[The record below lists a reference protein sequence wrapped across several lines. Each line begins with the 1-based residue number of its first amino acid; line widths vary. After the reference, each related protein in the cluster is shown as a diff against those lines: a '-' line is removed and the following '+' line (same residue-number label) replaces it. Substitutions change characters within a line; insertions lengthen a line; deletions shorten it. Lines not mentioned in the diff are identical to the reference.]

1 MALRHLVGLDIG
13 ARYVKAVQLTD
24 NNGKY
29 SITNFGV
36 AEIIAPRTAA
46 DAVLEIFDARKFK
59 TKRVVASVS
68 GRSVYVRYVV
78 MPRMNDEEIVN
89 AAKYEMGKY
98 IPVEVDEVIHDVQ
111 KLGDIESSGT
121 QSDPEMRVLLVA
133 ARRSF
138 IDDQVAAIEAAGLTP
153 VILDVDAFALGNAY
167 ELGALINPQSIVP
180 GRLIALA
187 DIGATKTSVHIMDE
201 TGPYFTREI
210 YKGGDDFTGAIAAR
224 TGLESHDAEALKRD
238 VSAHGAG
245 GGGGGGGNRGGDGG
259 ADAGPEAIVVL
270 EEGDTQKFK
279 PTPEEDLENSAM
291 PIVVVQND
299 EGERL
304 REGDSGDAPRM
315 VESIAGVLDDLCHD
329 IQISIDYFENQHDK
343 KVHEVLLT
351 GGGSAMS
358 GLAETLEQLLQRPAR
373 VWDPIQ
379 HIPLELAEDVQQLIK
394 THAPQSA
401 VALGLASRIR
411 KD

>member
-1 MALRHLVGLDIG
+1 MALRHLVGLDVG
-13 ARYVKAVQLTD
+13 SRYVKAVQITD
-24 NNGKY
+24 NNGKL
-29 SITNFGV
+29 SVTNFGF

-46 DAVLEIFDARKFK
+46 DAVLEIFDSRRFK

-78 MPRMNDEEIVN
+78 MPQMNDDEIVN

-98 IPVEVDEVIHDVQ
+98 IPVEVDEAIHDVQ
-111 KLGDIESSGT
+111 KLGNLEAAGT
-121 QSDPEMRVLLVA
+121 QADPEMRVLLVA
-133 ARRSF
+133 ARRSYV
-138 IDDQVAAIEAAGLTP
+138 DEQVAALESAGLQP

-180 GRLIALA
+180 GRLVALA
-187 DIGATKTSVHIMDE
+187 DIGASKTSVHIMDE

-238 VSAHGAG
+238 VSSRGGGGGGAG
-245 GGGGGGGNRGGDGG
+245 GGGGDE
-259 ADAGPEAIVVL
+259 GPTALVML

-291 PIVVVQND
+291 PIVVVQNE

-304 REGDSGDAPRM
+304 RDDAGDAPRM
-315 VESIAGVLDDLCHD
+315 VESVAGVLDDLCHD

-351 GGGSAMS
+351 GGGSAMT

-379 HIPLELAEDVQQLIK
+379 HIPVELDDAAL
-394 THAPQSA
+394 TTMRGCAPQTA
-401 VALGLASRIR
+401 IALGLASRIR

>member
-1 MALRHLVGLDIG
+1 MAVRHLVGLDIG
-13 ARYVKAVQLTD
+13 SRYVKAIQLTD
-24 NNGKY
+24 NSGRY
-29 SITNFGV
+29 TVTNFGV

-46 DAVLEIFDARKFK
+46 DAVLEIFDSRKFK

-78 MPRMNDEEIVN
+78 MPQMNDEEIVN

-98 IPVEVDEVIHDVQ
+98 IPVEVDEVVHDVQ
-111 KLGDIESSGT
+111 KLGNIESSGT
-121 QSDPEMRVLLVA
+121 QADPEMRVLLVA

-138 IDDQVAAIEAAGLTP
+138 VDEQVAAIEQAGLTP

-167 ELGALINPQSIVP
+167 ELGGLINPQAIVP

-187 DIGATKTSVHIMDE
+187 DIGASKTSVHIMDE

-238 VSAHGAG
+238 VSARG
-245 GGGGGGGNRGGDGG
+245 GGSSGGGEGG
-259 ADAGPEAIVVL
+259 GPEAIVVL
-270 EEGDTQKFK
+270 EKEDEEKFK
-279 PTPEEDLENSAM
+279 PEEDVEMSGAPILVVENE
-291 PIVVVQND
+291 
-299 EGERL
+299 EGARL
-304 REGDSGDAPRM
+304 RDDGGDGPRM
-315 VESIAGVLDDLCHD
+315 VESVAGVLDDLCHD

-343 KVHEVLLT
+343 KVHEVLIT
-351 GGGSAMS
+351 GGGSAMT
-358 GLAETLEQLLQRPAR
+358 GLSETLEQLLQRPAR

-379 HIPLELAEDVQQLIK
+379 HIPLEMDEDIQTVIK
-394 THAPQSA
+394 NCAPQTA
-401 VALGLASRIR
+401 IALGLASRIR

>member
-13 ARYVKAVQLTD
+13 TRYVKAVQITD

-29 SITNFGV
+29 TVTNFGFS
-36 AEIIAPRTAA
+36 EIVAPRTAA

-78 MPRMNDEEIVN
+78 MPRMNDDEIVN

-111 KLGDIESSGT
+111 KLGDIEAQGT
-121 QSDPEMRVLLVA
+121 ADPEMRVLLVA

-138 IDDQVAAIEAAGLTP
+138 VDEQVAAIEQAGLTP

-167 ELGALINPQSIVP
+167 ELGALINPQSITP

-187 DIGATKTSVHIMDE
+187 DIGASKTSVHIMDE

-238 VSAHGAG
+238 VSARGGSAAAG
-245 GGGGGGGNRGGDGG
+245 GGGGGGGG
-259 ADAGPEAIVVL
+259 GPEAIVVL
-270 EEGDTQKFK
+270 EEEDAEKMK
-279 PTPEEDLENSAM
+279 PTPEEDVENSAM

-304 REGDSGDAPRM
+304 RDDSGDAPRM
-315 VESIAGVLDDLCHD
+315 VESVAGVLDDLCHD

-351 GGGSAMS
+351 GGGAAMS
-358 GLAETLEQLLQRPAR
+358 GITESLEHLLQRPVR
-373 VWDPIQ
+373 VWDPVQ
-379 HIPLELAEDVQQLIK
+379 HIPMEMDEAAQQEMRNS
-394 THAPQSA
+394 APQTA
-401 VALGLASRIR
+401 IALGLASRIR

>member
-1 MALRHLVGLDIG
+1 MAVRHLVGLDIG
-13 ARYVKAVQLTD
+13 SRYVKAVQLTE
-24 NNGKY
+24 NNGTYK
-29 SITNFGV
+29 ITNFGA
-36 AEIIAPRTAA
+36 AEIVAPRTAA
-46 DAVLEIFDARKFK
+46 DAVLEIFDSRKFK

-78 MPRMNDEEIVN
+78 MPQMNDDEIVN

-98 IPVEVDEVIHDVQ
+98 IPVEVDDVIHDVQ
-111 KLGDIESSGT
+111 KLGNIDSGGT
-121 QSDPEMRVLLVA
+121 QADPEMRVLLVA
-133 ARRSF
+133 ARRSHV
-138 IDDQVAAIEAAGLTP
+138 DEQVAALESAGLQP

-180 GRLIALA
+180 GRLVALA
-187 DIGATKTSVHIMDE
+187 DIGASKTSVHIMDE

-238 VSAHGAG
+238 VSARGGVTAGAG
-245 GGGGGGGNRGGDGG
+245 GGRDEGE
-259 ADAGPEAIVVL
+259 GPTAIVML
-270 EEGDTQKFK
+270 EEGDTQKMK
-279 PTPEEDLENSAM
+279 PTPEEEMENSAM

-304 REGDSGDAPRM
+304 REGDGGDAPRM
-315 VESIAGVLDDLCHD
+315 VESVAGVLDDLCHD

-358 GLAETLEQLLQRPAR
+358 GLTESLEHLLQRPCR

-379 HIPLELAEDVQQLIK
+379 HIPVEMDDATQ
-394 THAPQSA
+394 
-401 VALGLASRIR
+401 
-411 KD
+411 

>member
-1 MALRHLVGLDIG
+1 MAVRHLVGLDIG
-13 ARYVKAVQLTD
+13 SRYVKAVQLTE
-24 NNGKY
+24 NNGTYK
-29 SITNFGV
+29 ITNFGA
-36 AEIIAPRTAA
+36 AEIVAPRTAA
-46 DAVLEIFDARKFK
+46 DAVLEIFDSRKFK

-78 MPRMNDEEIVN
+78 MPQMNDDEIVN

-111 KLGDIESSGT
+111 KLGNIDSGGT
-121 QSDPEMRVLLVA
+121 QADPEMRVLLVA
-133 ARRSF
+133 ARRSYV
-138 IDDQVAAIEAAGLTP
+138 DEQVAALESAGLQP

-167 ELGALINPQSIVP
+167 ELGAHINPQSIVP

-187 DIGATKTSVHIMDE
+187 DIGASKTSVHIMDE

-238 VSAHGAG
+238 VSSRGGGGGGAG
-245 GGGGGGGNRGGDGG
+245 GGGGDE
-259 ADAGPEAIVVL
+259 GPTALVML

-291 PIVVVQND
+291 PIVVVQNE

-304 REGDSGDAPRM
+304 RDDAGDAPRM
-315 VESIAGVLDDLCHD
+315 VESVAGVLDDLCHD

-351 GGGSAMS
+351 GGGSAMT

-379 HIPLELAEDVQQLIK
+379 HIPVELDDAALTVMRGC
-394 THAPQSA
+394 APQTA
-401 VALGLASRIR
+401 IALGLASRIR

>member
-1 MALRHLVGLDIG
+1 MAVRHLVGLDIG
-13 ARYVKAVQLTD
+13 SRYVKVTD
-24 NNGKY
+24 NNGKF
-29 SITNFGV
+29 SITNFGFS
-36 AEIIAPRTAA
+36 EILAPRTAA
-46 DAVLEIFDARKFK
+46 DAILEIFDSRKFK

-68 GRSVYVRYVV
+68 GRSVYVRYVN
-78 MPRMNDEEIVN
+78 MPQMNDEEIVN

-111 KLGDIESSGT
+111 KLGNIEASGT
-121 QSDPEMRVLLVA
+121 QADPEMRVLLVA

-138 IDDQVAAIEAAGLTP
+138 IDEQVAAIEAAGLQP
-153 VILDVDAFALGNAY
+153 VILDIDAFALGNAY
-167 ELGALINPQSIVP
+167 ELVGLINPQTLTP

-187 DIGATKTSVHIMDE
+187 DIGASKTSVHIMDE

-238 VSAHGAG
+238 VSARGGGSASG
-245 GGGGGGGNRGGDGG
+245 GGGSAGGSGGGEE
-259 ADAGPEAIVVL
+259 GPTAIVML
-270 EEGDTQKFK
+270 EEGDTEKLK
-279 PTPEEDLENSAM
+279 PSPEEELENSAM
-291 PIVVVQND
+291 PIVVVQNE

-304 REGDSGDAPRM
+304 RDDSGDAPRM
-315 VESIAGVLDDLCHD
+315 VESVAGVLDDLCHD

-351 GGGSAMS
+351 GGGSAMT
-358 GLAETLEQLLQRPAR
+358 GLSESLEHLLQRPVR
-373 VWDPIQ
+373 VWDPVQ
-379 HIPLELAEDVQQLIK
+379 HVPLEMEEDAQTVIK
-394 THAPQSA
+394 NCAPQTA
-401 VALGLASRIR
+401 IALGLASRIR

>member
-13 ARYVKAVQLTD
+13 SRYVKAVQITD
-24 NNGKY
+24 NNSKL
-29 SITNFGV
+29 SVTNYGV

-46 DAVLEIFDARKFK
+46 DAVLEIFDSRKFK

-68 GRSVYVRYVV
+68 GRSVYVRYVL
-78 MPRMNDEEIVN
+78 MPQMNEEELVN

-111 KLGDIESSGT
+111 KLGNLEPATPQADA
-121 QSDPEMRVLLVA
+121 EMRVLLVA

-138 IDDQVAAIEAAGLTP
+138 VDEQVAAIESAGLTP

-167 ELGALINPQSIVP
+167 ELGAYVNPQSIVP

-187 DIGATKTSVHIMDE
+187 DIGASKTSVHIMDE

-238 VSAHGAG
+238 VSARGGDG
-245 GGGGGGGNRGGDGG
+245 GGGGGESG
-259 ADAGPEAIVVL
+259 GPEAIVVL
-270 EEGDTQKFK
+270 EEEDAKKMQ
-279 PTPEEDLENSAM
+279 PEEDVEMSGA
-291 PIVVVQND
+291 PIVVVEN
-299 EGERL
+299 EERARL
-304 REGDSGDAPRM
+304 GDDSGDAPRM

-351 GGGSAMS
+351 GGGSNMT
-358 GLAETLEQLLQRPAR
+358 GLTESLEHLLQRPCR
-373 VWDPIQ
+373 VWDPVQ
-379 HIPLELAEDVQQLIK
+379 HIPMEMDEAAMQMMK
-394 THAPQSA
+394 NSAPQTA
-401 VALGLASRIR
+401 IALGLASRIR

>member
-13 ARYVKAVQLTD
+13 TRYVKAVQITD

-29 SITNFGV
+29 AVTNFGFS
-36 AEIIAPRTAA
+36 EIVAPRTAA

-78 MPRMNDEEIVN
+78 MPRMNDDEIVN

-111 KLGDIESSGT
+111 KLGDIEAQGT
-121 QSDPEMRVLLVA
+121 ADPEMRVLLVA

-138 IDDQVAAIEAAGLTP
+138 VDEQVAAIEQAGLTP

-167 ELGALINPQSIVP
+167 ELGALINPQSITP

-187 DIGATKTSVHIMDE
+187 DIGASKTSVHIMDE

-238 VSAHGAG
+238 VSARGGSAAAG
-245 GGGGGGGNRGGDGG
+245 GGGGGGGG
-259 ADAGPEAIVVL
+259 GPEAIVVL
-270 EEGDTQKFK
+270 EEEDAEKMK
-279 PTPEEDLENSAM
+279 PTPEEDVENSAM

-304 REGDSGDAPRM
+304 RDDSGDAPRM
-315 VESIAGVLDDLCHD
+315 VESVAGVLDDLCHD

-351 GGGSAMS
+351 GGGAAMS
-358 GLAETLEQLLQRPAR
+358 GITESLEHLLQRPVR
-373 VWDPIQ
+373 VWDPVQ
-379 HIPLELAEDVQQLIK
+379 HIPMEMDEAAQQEMRNS
-394 THAPQSA
+394 APQTA
-401 VALGLASRIR
+401 IALGLASRIR

>member
-1 MALRHLVGLDIG
+1 MAVRHLVGLDIG
-13 ARYVKAVQLTD
+13 SRFVKAVQITD

-29 SITNFGV
+29 SVSNFGV
-36 AEIIAPRTAA
+36 AEIVAPRTAA
-46 DAVLEIFDARKFK
+46 DAVMEIFDARKFK

-98 IPVEVDEVIHDVQ
+98 IPVEVDEVVHDVQ
-111 KLGDIESSGT
+111 KLGDIDAAGT
-121 QSDPEMRVLLVA
+121 QADPEMRVLLVA

-138 IDDQVAAIEAAGLTP
+138 VDEQVAALESAGLQP

-167 ELGALINPQSIVP
+167 ELGALINPQSITP
-180 GRLIALA
+180 GRLVALA
-187 DIGATKTSVHIMDE
+187 DIGASKTSVHIMDE

-224 TGLESHDAEALKRD
+224 TGLEAHDAEALKRD
-238 VSAHGAG
+238 VSARGGSTASG
-245 GGGGGGGNRGGDGG
+245 GGGRDE
-259 ADAGPEAIVVL
+259 GPTAIVML
-270 EEGDTQKFK
+270 EEGDTEKLK
-279 PTPEEDLENSAM
+279 PTPEEDLENSQM
-291 PIVVVQND
+291 PIVVVQNE

-304 REGDSGDAPRM
+304 RDDAGDAPRM
-315 VESIAGVLDDLCHD
+315 VESVAGVLDDLCHD

-343 KVHEVLLT
+343 KVHEVLLS
-351 GGGSAMS
+351 GGGSAMA
-358 GLAETLEQLLQRPAR
+358 GLAENLEQLLQRPAR
-373 VWDPIQ
+373 VWNPVQ
-379 HIPLELAEDVQQLIK
+379 HIPMDLTDDIQNVLNN
-394 THAPQSA
+394 HAAQSA
-401 VALGLASRIR
+401 IALGLASRIR

>member
-1 MALRHLVGLDIG
+1 MAVRHLVGLDIG
-13 ARYVKAVQLTD
+13 SRYIKAVQLTE
-24 NNGKY
+24 NNDKY
-29 SITNFGV
+29 TISNFGM
-36 AEIIAPRTAA
+36 AEIVPPRTAA
-46 DAVLEIFDARKFK
+46 DALMESFDARKFK

-68 GRSVYVRYVV
+68 GRSVTR
-78 MPRMNDEEIVN
+78 PLRPHAPDDDDEIVN

-111 KLGDIESSGT
+111 KLGMLEASGT
-121 QSDPEMRVLLVA
+121 QADPEMRVLLVA
-133 ARRSF
+133 ARRSY
-138 IDDQVAAIEAAGLTP
+138 IDDHVAVIEQAGLTP

-167 ELGALINPQSIVP
+167 ELGALINPQSMVP

-187 DIGATKTSVHIMDE
+187 DIGASKTSVHIMDE

-224 TGLESHDAEALKRD
+224 TGLGSHDAEALKRD
-238 VSAHGAG
+238 VSAGSSGGTRSGGGDG
-245 GGGGGGGNRGGDGG
+245 GGGG
-259 ADAGPEAIVVL
+259 PEALVVL
-270 EEGDTQKFK
+270 EEGDTEKFK
-279 PTPEEDLENSAM
+279 PEEDVEMSGA
-291 PIVVVQND
+291 PIVVVENE
-299 EGERL
+299 EGDRL

-351 GGGSAMS
+351 GGGSSMT
-358 GLAETLEQLLQRPAR
+358 GLTESLEHLLQRPAR

-379 HIPLELAEDVQQLIK
+379 HVPMELTDDVQQIIK
-394 THAPQSA
+394 GCAPQVA
-401 VALGLASRIR
+401 IALGLASRIR
-411 KD
+411 RD

>member
-13 ARYVKAVQLTD
+13 SRYVKALQLTE
-24 NNGKY
+24 NNGSY
-29 SITNFGV
+29 SITNFGI
-36 AEIIAPRTAA
+36 AEIVAPRTAA
-46 DAVLEIFDARKFK
+46 DAVLEIFDSRKFK

-78 MPRMNDEEIVN
+78 MPQMNDDEIVN

-111 KLGDIESSGT
+111 KLGNIEAAGT
-121 QSDPEMRVLLVA
+121 QADPEMRVLLVA

-138 IDDQVAAIEAAGLTP
+138 IDEQVAAIEAAGLQP

-167 ELGALINPQSIVP
+167 ELVALINPQTITP

-187 DIGATKTSVHIMDE
+187 DIGASKTSVHIMDE

-238 VSAHGAG
+238 VSSRGASSG
-245 GGGGGGGNRGGDGG
+245 GGGGGGG
-259 ADAGPEAIVVL
+259 GPEAIVVL
-270 EEGDTQKFK
+270 EEGDATKFK
-279 PTPEEDLENSAM
+279 PEPTPEEDLQNSAM
-291 PIVVVQND
+291 PIVVVEN
-299 EGERL
+299 EERNRL
-304 REGDSGDAPRM
+304 DDDSGDAPRM

-343 KVHEVLLT
+343 KVHEVLIT
-351 GGGSAMS
+351 GGGSSMT

-379 HIPLELAEDVQQLIK
+379 HIPAEMDEAAM
-394 THAPQSA
+394 TAMRNCAPQVA
-401 VALGLASRIR
+401 IALGLASRIK

>member
-13 ARYVKAVQLTD
+13 TRYVKAVQITD

-29 SITNFGV
+29 TVTNFGFS
-36 AEIIAPRTAA
+36 EIVAPRTAA

-78 MPRMNDEEIVN
+78 MPRMNDDEIVN

-111 KLGDIESSGT
+111 KLGDIEAQGT
-121 QSDPEMRVLLVA
+121 AEPEMRVLLVA

-138 IDDQVAAIEAAGLTP
+138 VDEQVAAIEQAGLTP

-167 ELGALINPQSIVP
+167 ELGALINPQSITP

-187 DIGATKTSVHIMDE
+187 DIGASKTSVHIMDE

-238 VSAHGAG
+238 VSARGGSAAAG
-245 GGGGGGGNRGGDGG
+245 GGGGGGGG
-259 ADAGPEAIVVL
+259 GPEAIVVL
-270 EEGDTQKFK
+270 EEEDAEKMK
-279 PTPEEDLENSAM
+279 PTPEEDVENSAM

-304 REGDSGDAPRM
+304 RDDSGDAPRM
-315 VESIAGVLDDLCHD
+315 VESVAGVLDDLCHD

-351 GGGSAMS
+351 GGGAAMS
-358 GLAETLEQLLQRPAR
+358 GITESLEHLLQRPVR
-373 VWDPIQ
+373 VWDPVQ
-379 HIPLELAEDVQQLIK
+379 HIPMEMDEAAQQEMRNS
-394 THAPQSA
+394 APQTA
-401 VALGLASRIR
+401 IALGLASRIR

>member
-1 MALRHLVGLDIG
+1 MAVRHLVGLDIG
-13 ARYVKAVQLTD
+13 SRYVKAVQLTE
-24 NNGKY
+24 NNGTYK
-29 SITNFGV
+29 ITNFGA
-36 AEIIAPRTAA
+36 AEIVAPRTAA
-46 DAVLEIFDARKFK
+46 DAVLEIFDSRKFK

-78 MPRMNDEEIVN
+78 MPQMNDDEIVN

-111 KLGDIESSGT
+111 KLGNLDSGGT
-121 QSDPEMRVLLVA
+121 QADPEMRVLLVA
-133 ARRSF
+133 ARRSYV
-138 IDDQVAAIEAAGLTP
+138 DEQVAALESAGLQP

-167 ELGALINPQSIVP
+167 ELGAHINPQSIVP
-180 GRLIALA
+180 GRLIALV
-187 DIGATKTSVHIMDE
+187 DIGASKTSVHIMDE

-238 VSAHGAG
+238 VSSRGGSG
-245 GGGGGGGNRGGDGG
+245 GGGGGGGGDE
-259 ADAGPEAIVVL
+259 GPTAIVML

-279 PTPEEDLENSAM
+279 PTPEEELENSAM
-291 PIVVVQND
+291 PIVVVQNE

-304 REGDSGDAPRM
+304 RDDTGDAPRM
-315 VESIAGVLDDLCHD
+315 VESVAGVLDDLCHD

-351 GGGSAMS
+351 GGGSAMT

-379 HIPLELAEDVQQLIK
+379 HIPVELDEAAL
-394 THAPQSA
+394 TAMRACAPQTA
-401 VALGLASRIR
+401 IALGLASRIR

>member
-1 MALRHLVGLDIG
+1 MSMALRHLVGLDIG
-13 ARYVKAVQLTD
+13 SRYVKAVQISE
-24 NNGKY
+24 NNGKL
-29 SITNFGV
+29 SVTNFGF
-36 AEIIAPRTAA
+36 AEILAPRTAA
-46 DAVLEIFDARKFK
+46 DAVLEIFDSRKFK

-78 MPRMNDEEIVN
+78 MPQMNDEEIVN

-111 KLGDIESSGT
+111 KLGNIEPQGAAG
-121 QSDPEMRVLLVA
+121 DAEMRVLLVA

-138 IDDQVAAIEAAGLTP
+138 IDEQVAAIEAAGLTP

-167 ELGALINPQSIVP
+167 ELGGLINPQSIVP

-187 DIGATKTSVHIMDE
+187 DIGASKTSVHIMDD
-201 TGPYFTREI
+201 TGPFFTREI

-238 VSAHGAG
+238 VSARGGGAAASTG
-245 GGGGGGGNRGGDGG
+245 GGGGDE
-259 ADAGPEAIVVL
+259 GPTAIVML
-270 EEGDTQKFK
+270 EEGDTQKLK

-304 REGDSGDAPRM
+304 REGDGGDAPRM
-315 VESIAGVLDDLCHD
+315 VESVAGVLDDLCHD

-351 GGGSAMS
+351 GGGSAMA
-358 GLAETLEQLLQRPAR
+358 GLTESLEHLLQRPCR
-373 VWDPIQ
+373 VWDPMQ
-379 HIPLELAEDVQQLIK
+379 HIPLELDESASRQLK
-394 THAPQSA
+394 ECAPQTA
-401 VALGLASRIR
+401 IALGLASRIK

>member
-1 MALRHLVGLDIG
+1 MAVRHLVGLDIG
-13 ARYVKAVQLTD
+13 SRYVKAVQLTE

-29 SITNFGV
+29 TISNFGF
-36 AEIIAPRTAA
+36 AEIVAPRTAA
-46 DAVLEIFDARKFK
+46 DAVLEIFDSRKFK

-68 GRSVYVRYVV
+68 GRSVYVRYVT
-78 MPRMNDEEIVN
+78 MPQMNDDEIVN

-98 IPVEVDEVIHDVQ
+98 IPVEVDEVVHDVQ
-111 KLGDIESSGT
+111 KLGNIEASGT
-121 QSDPEMRVLLVA
+121 QADPEMRVLLVA

-138 IDDQVAAIEAAGLTP
+138 IDEQVAAIEAAGLQP

-187 DIGATKTSVHIMDE
+187 DIGASKTSVHIMDE

-238 VSAHGAG
+238 VSASG
-245 GGGGGGGNRGGDGG
+245 GGGGGGG
-259 ADAGPEAIVVL
+259 GPEAIVVL
-270 EEGDTQKFK
+270 EEGDEEKFK
-279 PTPEEDLENSAM
+279 PPEEDLEASGM
-291 PIVVVQND
+291 PIVVVQN
-299 EGERL
+299 EEAERL
-304 REGDSGDAPRM
+304 RDDSGDAPRM
-315 VESIAGVLDDLCHD
+315 VESVAGVLDDLCHD

-351 GGGSAMS
+351 GGGAAMTGITES
-358 GLAETLEQLLQRPAR
+358 LEHILQRPAR
-373 VWDPIQ
+373 IWDPIQ
-379 HIPLELAEDVQQLIK
+379 HVPLELTDDLQAQIK
-394 THAPQSA
+394 NCAPQLAIA
-401 VALGLASRIR
+401 VGLASRIR
-411 KD
+411 RD

>member
-13 ARYVKAVQLTD
+13 TRYVKAVQITD

-29 SITNFGV
+29 TVTNFGFS
-36 AEIIAPRTAA
+36 EIVAPRTAA

-78 MPRMNDEEIVN
+78 MPRMNDDEIVN

-111 KLGDIESSGT
+111 KLGDIEAQGT
-121 QSDPEMRVLLVA
+121 ADPEMRVLLVA

-138 IDDQVAAIEAAGLTP
+138 VDEQVAAIEQAGLTP

-167 ELGALINPQSIVP
+167 ELGALINPQSITP

-187 DIGATKTSVHIMDE
+187 DIGASKTSVHIMDE

-238 VSAHGAG
+238 VSARGGSAAAG
-245 GGGGGGGNRGGDGG
+245 GGGDSGGGGG
-259 ADAGPEAIVVL
+259 GPEAIVVL
-270 EEGDTQKFK
+270 EEEDAEKMK
-279 PTPEEDLENSAM
+279 PTPEEDVENSAM

-304 REGDSGDAPRM
+304 RDDSGDAPRM
-315 VESIAGVLDDLCHD
+315 VESVAGVLDDLCHD

-351 GGGSAMS
+351 GGGAAMS
-358 GLAETLEQLLQRPAR
+358 GITESLEHLLQRPVR
-373 VWDPIQ
+373 VWDPVQ
-379 HIPLELAEDVQQLIK
+379 HIPMEMDEAAQQEMRNS
-394 THAPQSA
+394 APQTA
-401 VALGLASRIR
+401 IALGLASRIR

>member
-1 MALRHLVGLDIG
+1 MAVRHLVGLDIG
-13 ARYVKAVQLTD
+13 SRFVKAVQLTE
-24 NNGKY
+24 NNGKF
-29 SITNFGV
+29 SISNFGV
-36 AEIIAPRTAA
+36 AEIVAPRTAA

-111 KLGDIESSGT
+111 KLGDIDASGT
-121 QSDPEMRVLLVA
+121 QADPEMRVLLVA
-133 ARRSF
+133 ARRSYV
-138 IDDQVAAIEAAGLTP
+138 DEQVAALESAGLQP

-180 GRLIALA
+180 GRLVALA
-187 DIGATKTSVHIMDE
+187 DIGASKTSVHIMDE

-238 VSAHGAG
+238 VSARGGGTSASG
-245 GGGGGGGNRGGDGG
+245 GGGGGDEGGT
-259 ADAGPEAIVVL
+259 AIVML
-270 EEGDTQKFK
+270 EDADTQKFK
-279 PTPEEDLENSAM
+279 PSPEEDLENSQM
-291 PIVVVQND
+291 PIVVVQNE

-304 REGDSGDAPRM
+304 RDDSGDAPRM
-315 VESIAGVLDDLCHD
+315 VESVAGVLDDLCHD

-351 GGGSAMS
+351 GGGSAMA
-358 GLAETLEQLLQRPAR
+358 GLAENLEQLLQRPAH
-373 VWDPIQ
+373 VWNPVQ
-379 HIPLELAEDVQQLIK
+379 HIPLELADDIQNVLK
-394 THAPQSA
+394 NHAPQSA
-401 VALGLASRIR
+401 IALGLASRIR

>member
-1 MALRHLVGLDIG
+1 MAVRHLVGLDIG
-13 ARYVKAVQLTD
+13 SRYVKAVQITD

-29 SITNFGV
+29 SISNFGV
-36 AEIIAPRTAA
+36 AEIVAPRTAA

-78 MPRMNDEEIVN
+78 MPRMNDEEIAN

-98 IPVEVDEVIHDVQ
+98 IPVEVDEVVHDVQ
-111 KLGDIESSGT
+111 KLGDIDASGT
-121 QSDPEMRVLLVA
+121 QADPEMRVLLVA

-138 IDDQVAAIEAAGLTP
+138 VDEQVAAIESAGLQP

-167 ELGALINPQSIVP
+167 ELGALVNPQSITP
-180 GRLIALA
+180 GRLVALA
-187 DIGATKTSVHIMDE
+187 DIGASKTSVHIMDE

-238 VSAHGAG
+238 VSSRGGASG
-245 GGGGGGGNRGGDGG
+245 GGGGGGGGGGDE
-259 ADAGPEAIVVL
+259 GPTAIVML
-270 EEGDTQKFK
+270 EEGDTQKLK
-279 PTPEEDLENSAM
+279 PSAEEELENSQM
-291 PIVVVQND
+291 PIVVVQNE

-304 REGDSGDAPRM
+304 RDDSGDAPRM
-315 VESIAGVLDDLCHD
+315 VESVAGVFDDLCHD

-343 KVHEVLLT
+343 KVHEVLLS
-351 GGGSAMS
+351 GGGSAMA
-358 GLAETLEQLLQRPAR
+358 GLAENLEQILQRPAR
-373 VWDPIQ
+373 VWNPVQ
-379 HIPLELAEDVQQLIK
+379 HIPTDLADDIQGVLNA
-394 THAPQSA
+394 HAAQSA
-401 VALGLASRIR
+401 IALGLASRIR

>member
-13 ARYVKAVQLTD
+13 TRYVKAVQITD

-29 SITNFGV
+29 TVTNFGFS
-36 AEIIAPRTAA
+36 EIVAPRTAA

-78 MPRMNDEEIVN
+78 MPRMNDDEIVN

-111 KLGDIESSGT
+111 KLGDIEAQGT
-121 QSDPEMRVLLVA
+121 AEPEMRVLLVA

-138 IDDQVAAIEAAGLTP
+138 VDEQVAAIEQAGLTP

-167 ELGALINPQSIVP
+167 ELGALINPQSITP

-187 DIGATKTSVHIMDE
+187 DIGASKTSVHIMDE

-238 VSAHGAG
+238 VSARGGSAAAG
-245 GGGGGGGNRGGDGG
+245 GGGGGGGG
-259 ADAGPEAIVVL
+259 GPEAIVVL
-270 EEGDTQKFK
+270 EEEDAEKMK
-279 PTPEEDLENSAM
+279 PTPEEDVENSAM

-304 REGDSGDAPRM
+304 RDDSGDAPRM
-315 VESIAGVLDDLCHD
+315 VESVAGVLDDLCHD

-351 GGGSAMS
+351 GGGAAMAGITES
-358 GLAETLEQLLQRPAR
+358 LEHLLQRPVR
-373 VWDPIQ
+373 VWDPVQ
-379 HIPLELAEDVQQLIK
+379 HIPMEMDEAAQQEMRNS
-394 THAPQSA
+394 APQTA
-401 VALGLASRIR
+401 IALGLASRIR

>member
-13 ARYVKAVQLTD
+13 SRYVKALQLTE
-24 NNGKY
+24 NNGSY
-29 SITNFGV
+29 SITNFGI
-36 AEIIAPRTAA
+36 AEIVAPRTAA
-46 DAVLEIFDARKFK
+46 DAVLEIFDSRKFK

-78 MPRMNDEEIVN
+78 MPQMNDDEIVN

-111 KLGDIESSGT
+111 KLAAVEAAGT
-121 QSDPEMRVLLVA
+121 QADPEMRVLLVA

-138 IDDQVAAIEAAGLTP
+138 VDEQVAAIEQAGLTP

-167 ELGALINPQSIVP
+167 ELGGLVNPQTVVP

-187 DIGATKTSVHIMDE
+187 DIGASKTSVHIMDDS
-201 TGPYFTREI
+201 GPYFTREI

-238 VSAHGAG
+238 VSSRGGGSG
-245 GGGGGGGNRGGDGG
+245 GGGGGGGGGGDE
-259 ADAGPEAIVVL
+259 GPTAIVML
-270 EEGDTQKFK
+270 EEGDTQKLK
-279 PTPEEDLENSAM
+279 PSAEEELENSQM
-291 PIVVVQND
+291 PIVVVQNE

-304 REGDSGDAPRM
+304 RDDSGDAPRM
-315 VESIAGVLDDLCHD
+315 VESVAGILDDLCHD

-343 KVHEVLLT
+343 KVHEVLLS
-351 GGGSAMS
+351 GGGSAMA
-358 GLAETLEQLLQRPAR
+358 GLAESLEQILQRPAR
-373 VWDPIQ
+373 VWNPVQ
-379 HIPLELAEDVQQLIK
+379 HIPTELADDIQGVLDA
-394 THAPQSA
+394 HAAQSA
-401 VALGLASRIR
+401 IALGLASRIR